1 MFKKIILSIAAVI
14 VLLIAFGVITLVIFK
29 NAVDKSYPSNEVIT
43 RSKDSNSK
51 EALIVYQ
58 NCKSQFPQ
66 EIASSIANGLNNKGY
81 NVTIN
86 TAGDFLPKD
95 VSKYNI
101 VILGGATLAGN
112 VGEPLLKYAENIKN
126 YTNSKVILFSTG
138 ANKNDTTEINKLG
151 SLLNKEPA
159 KNIKFSYSDKE
170 ESKDKAVSL
179 GEELGSN

>member
-1 MFKKIILSIAAVI
+1 MLKKIILSITATI

-29 NAVDKSYPSNEVIT
+29 TAVDKSYPSNEVIAK
-43 RSKDSNSK
+43 SKNPNGK

-66 EIASSIANGLNNKGY
+66 EIALSIANGLNNKGY
-81 NVTIN
+81 TVTIN

-112 VGEPLLKYAENIKN
+112 VGEPLLKYAESIKN
-126 YTNSKVILFSTG
+126 YNNSNIILFSTG
-138 ANKNDTTEINKLG
+138 ANKDDTTELNKLG
-151 SLLNKEPA
+151 SLLSKEST
-159 KNIKFSYSDKE
+159 KKIKFSYSDKE
-170 ESKDKAVSL
+170 ESKAKAVSL
-179 GEELGSN
+179 GEEVGSN